1 MNAGLLQC
9 RDVGSWWLG
18 IPGAGVFMKHF
29 TKGRQ
34 GILRMLRKRKFKEIL
49 QKVARFS
56 TVKITKYF
64 LTRNHGIRIDFFCA
78 KNTCRI
84 T

>member
-1 MNAGLLQC
+1 MNNGLLQC

-34 GILRMLRKRKFKEIL
+34 NTLRRIRKRKFKEIL
-49 QKVARFS
+49 QRVISLDAIVLV
-56 TVKITKYF
+56 VK
-64 LTRNHGIRIDFFCA
+64 
-78 KNTCRI
+78 KNLAGVT

>member
-1 MNAGLLQC
+1 LVHSGLLQC

-34 GILRMLRKRKFKEIL
+34 GTLRRIRKRKFKEIL
-49 QKVARFS
+49 LRVTNLIAL
-56 TVKITKYF
+56 ITSRGTF
-64 LTRNHGIRIDFFCA
+64 L
-78 KNTCRI
+78 
-84 T
+84 